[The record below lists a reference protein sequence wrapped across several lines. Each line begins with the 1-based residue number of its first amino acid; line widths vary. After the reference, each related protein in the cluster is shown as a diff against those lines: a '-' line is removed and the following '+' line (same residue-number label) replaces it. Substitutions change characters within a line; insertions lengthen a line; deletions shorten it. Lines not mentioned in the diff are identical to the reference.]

1 MNMSR
6 CLKYVTVNRCA
17 AAFLS
22 LRYPSIAAV
31 LLTDIVVLITFS
43 YGTERAGCVD
53 SRLLLHHVTFNGIVF
68 SKQPGI
74 RAVSLLLLLLLLL
87 FWFCENNR

>member
-6 CLKYVTVNRCA
+6 CLNMSLPTQCA

-43 YGTERAGCVD
+43 YGTERAGWVD
-53 SRLLLHHVTFNGIVF
+53 SRLLLHHVIFNGIVF

-74 RAVSLLLLLLLLL
+74 RAVSLFLPSRDLS
-87 FWFCENNR
+87 CT